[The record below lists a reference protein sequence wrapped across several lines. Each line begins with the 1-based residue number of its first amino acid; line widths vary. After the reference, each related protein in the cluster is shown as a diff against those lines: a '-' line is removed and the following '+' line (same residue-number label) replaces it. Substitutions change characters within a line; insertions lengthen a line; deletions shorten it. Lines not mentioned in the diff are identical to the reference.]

1 MREKEK
7 EKLYQYYF
15 NKELRLMDDIVTYE
29 NRYCVRDCDELDHL
43 ESIIS
48 IVRKKMFD
56 EVMFDVFRLLNIPT
70 YQSYINEKD
79 RRE

>member
-29 NRYCVRDCDELDHL
+29 NRYRVRDCDELDHL

>member
-29 NRYCVRDCDELDHL
+29 NRYRVRDCDELDHL

-56 EVMFDVFRLLNIPT
+56 EVMFDVFRLLNIST

>member
-29 NRYCVRDCDELDHL
+29 NRYRVRDCDELDHL

-70 YQSYINEKD
+70 YQSYINEKN

>member
-29 NRYCVRDCDELDHL
+29 NRYRVRDCDEVDHL

>member
-29 NRYCVRDCDELDHL
+29 NRYRVRDCDELDQL